1 MIPFTNIGSAIQT
14 PIGLK
19 NLMVKKFRT
28 QKYLGLLLLFSLI
41 QAVTPIVAQQPSPQ
55 RERRVTPAAVATP
68 TPTPVPTIIPA
79 ETPEVSPTPAPDVV
93 QLRTA
98 ATTRTLA
105 DLRTRISQVLG
116 KSELAPAIVGIK
128 VTSLDTGRV
137 LFE

>member
-1 MIPFTNIGSAIQT
+1 MIPFTNIDSAIQT
-14 PIGLK
+14 RIGLK
-19 NLMVKKFRT
+19 NLMIKKSRT
-28 QKYLGLLLLFSLI
+28 QKYLGLLLLFSLV
-41 QAVTPIVAQQPSPQ
+41 QAIMTIVAQQASPQ
-55 RERRVTPAAVATP
+55 RERRVMPAAVATP

-79 ETPEVSPTPAPDVV
+79 ETPEASPTPTPDVV
-93 QLRTA
+93 QIRTA

-137 LFE
+137 LF